1 MKLMRIAVQDVIV
14 EMTDDDGV
22 GGVDY
27 SFECIGNVQ
36 VHAET
41 VHTSHVFLLK
51 TQGCRPHDGTCTIC
65 DILGGADSVALCLQ
79 VMRAALECCHKGW
92 GQSVVIGVAAAGKE
106 ISTRPF
112 QLVTGEIT

>member
-1 MKLMRIAVQDVIV
+1 MTLIRMAVQDVIV

-41 VHTSHVFLLK
+41 VHTSHVVPP
-51 TQGCRPHDGTCTIC
+51 QDPR
-65 DILGGADSVALCLQ
+65 LQ
-79 VMRAALECCHKGW
+79 
-92 GQSVVIGVAAAGKE
+92 
-106 ISTRPF
+106 T
-112 QLVTGEIT
+112 T

>member
-1 MKLMRIAVQDVIV
+1 MWVAVQDVIV

-41 VHTSHVFLLK
+41 VHTFHVNLLK
-51 TQGCRPHDGTCTIC
+51 SCCRQQDGTCTIH
-65 DILGGADSVALCLQ
+65 DDLAGADSVALCL
-79 VMRAALECCHKGW
+79 
-92 GQSVVIGVAAAGKE
+92 
-106 ISTRPF
+106 
-112 QLVTGEIT
+112 